1 MFDYEKIKEYDK
13 NKTKV
18 LLEGFYRKFHYRI
31 YVLYK
36 KRTESEIRRK
46 FEKDIEY
53 EMLDEIIEELKQN
66 NYISDN
72 QYIERAVNEF
82 IALKNLSLKQIKYKL
97 LSKGIN
103 NNLIE
108 EYFYKNEEDLNEYE
122 KKSINNIINKKSDS
136 SNEEITQMLL
146 KKGFEYDNVKE
157 ALEGRNQ

>member
-1 MFDYEKIKEYDK
+1 
-13 NKTKV
+13 
-18 LLEGFYRKFHYRI
+18 
-31 YVLYK
+31 
-36 KRTESEIRRK
+36 
-46 FEKDIEY
+46 
-53 EMLDEIIEELKQN
+53 MLDEIIKELKQN

-82 IALKNLSLKQIKYKL
+82 IALKNLSLKKIKYKL

>member
-1 MFDYEKIKEYDK
+1 
-13 NKTKV
+13 
-18 LLEGFYRKFHYRI
+18 
-31 YVLYK
+31 
-36 KRTESEIRRK
+36 
-46 FEKDIEY
+46 
-53 EMLDEIIEELKQN
+53 MLDEIIEDLKQN

-108 EYFYKNEEDLNEYE
+108 EYFYKNKEDL
-122 KKSINNIINKKSDS
+122 SDS

-157 ALEGRNQ
+157 ALEGRNQWKIY

>member
-18 LLEGFYRKFHYRI
+18 LK

-66 NYISDN
+66 NYIS
-72 QYIERAVNEF
+72 VNEF

-108 EYFYKNEEDLNEYE
+108 EYFYKNEEDLNDYE

-146 KKGFEYDNVKE
+146 KKGFEYDNVK
-157 ALEGRNQ
+157 

>member
-18 LLEGFYRKFHYRI
+18 LK

-82 IALKNLSLKQIKYKL
+82 IALK
-97 LSKGIN
+97 SKTEADKEKFEKEFSKR
-103 NNLIE
+103 L
-108 EYFYKNEEDLNEYE
+108 E
-122 KKSINNIINKKSDS
+122 KKCGKIPDF
-136 SNEEITQMLL
+136 M
-146 KKGFEYDNVKE
+146 KE
-157 ALEGRNQ
+157 A

>member
-18 LLEGFYRKFHYRI
+18 LK

-97 LSKGIN
+97 LSKCIN
-103 NNLIE
+103 NKLIE
-108 EYFYKNEEDLNEYE
+108 EYFYKNEEDATKFYSDMMVRKKENGGKYNEKFLDYQPLE
-122 KKSINNIINKKSDS
+122 SEFDD
-136 SNEEITQMLL
+136 EE
-146 KKGFEYDNVKE
+146 
-157 ALEGRNQ
+157 